1 VHDCIFVDF
10 PAKNTVYAP
19 YIYIYIYIW
28 FRPTLHM
35 LSLSAMTRKGGR
47 EQALSPFAGVL
58 VTALWYRRKQ
68 AASAVRAVLNAVCE
82 QEL

>member
-1 VHDCIFVDF
+1 
-10 PAKNTVYAP
+10 
-19 YIYIYIYIW
+19 
-28 FRPTLHM
+28 M